1 MNLDNFKKHTDWV
14 KVWSGKQSVN
24 SCSQF
29 GGEYTEDNTLS
40 NDSAFGLSVYVS
52 HKGISD
58 CWVSEGKKKYLGRRL
73 IAQVQSDEKTIKKI
87 ADNLKSHARKVFS
100 FIKKNSDKEAGLELY
115 NGFWKEM
122 SDYYL
127 WHLNCK
133 YIVDYFS
140 LEELRKYLP
149 ALEEARLY
157 AEPVFREQE
166 NFMEKIAEK
175 VATIVD
181 LPKDLILSTTKEELR
196 AYFSGEKLPPIKEL
210 EKRFSKAIQFFE
222 LGKSKLFAGAEV
234 AEMEKIVLPKAGQIL
249 KGQTAYKGK
258 AKGQV
263 RIVWK
268 PADPSIIFEKGDI
281 LVTGMTRPEFLPLMK
296 KAGAF
301 VTDAGG
307 ILSHAAI
314 VAREIGKPCIIGT
327 KIATKVLKDGDLVE
341 VDANKGIVKIIKKA

>member
-1 MNLDNFKKHTDWV
+1 MNLDNFKKHSDWV

-29 GGEYTEDNTLS
+29 GGEYTEDNTVS

-52 HKGISD
+52 QKGVSD

-73 IAQVQSDEKTIKKI
+73 IAQVQSDEKTIKKT

-100 FIKKNSDKEAGLELY
+100 FIKKNSGKKVGLELY

-127 WHLNCK
+127 WHLSCK

-140 LEELRKYLP
+140 SEELRKYLP

-166 NFMEKIAEK
+166 NFMEKIAEQIA
-175 VATIVD
+175 VEVD
-181 LPKDLILSTTKEELR
+181 LPKELVLSATKGELR
-196 AYFSGEKLPPIKEL
+196 AYFAGAKLPPRLIL
-210 EKRFSKAIQFFE
+210 EERFSEAVQFFE
-222 LGKSKLFAGAEV
+222 SGESLLFSGAEAV
-234 AEMEKIVLPKAGQIL
+234 EMEKIVLPKAGEEGL
-249 KGQTAYKGK
+249 VGQVAYKGK
-258 AKGQV
+258 SKGIV
-263 RIVWK
+263 RIVIDPLK
-268 PADPSIIFEKGDI
+268 YSGPFADGDI

-296 KAGAF
+296 KAGSF

-314 VAREIGKPCIIGT
+314 VAREMKKPCIIGT
-327 KIATKVLKDGDLVE
+327 KIATKVLKDGDMIE
-341 VDANKGIVKIIKKA
+341 VDAEKGVVKIIQ